1 MRTLSLAYRL
11 RRRLRPS
18 FSLWMSSKLW
28 RRRLVFWLGAVIT
41 GLVCVG
47 FAFTAEYAY
56 GLFQRAQAEYAWAGL
71 VLTPLGFGLC
81 VFLLLRFFQGGEGS
95 GIPQAIAA
103 RALETPSLRNRL
115 LSLRIGIGKILL
127 TTLALGFGAS
137 VGREGPSV
145 QVGASI
151 MLTCSRFAG
160 LGRMRGVI
168 LAGSAAGVAAAFN
181 TPLAGIIFAIEEM
194 SKSFEKRISTLIM
207 SAVLIAAGAAAL
219 VHGTGSYFG
228 RTNAALVAWQD
239 WLAVPLLGILG
250 GVVGAAF
257 ARGMIAQAKVVPKL
271 LHGWIARH
279 RVLFAMACGLV
290 VALIGYLSGTPINGT
305 GYDEAKAA
313 LDGTLEEPWLFAL
326 TKLAANLITQASG
339 IAGGIFAPTLAVGAG
354 LGAAVGDLLPGVP
367 AGAVAALGM
376 VALFSGAL
384 QAPITGFV
392 IVFEMT
398 DNHAMVIPLM
408 AVAVIAAGVSRL
420 LCPQPLYHALAGLFI
435 DRLRAL
441 AVAPKPVVKK
451 EPKTEEA
458 RSEPAAPPPTPP
470 G

>member
-1 MRTLSLAYRL
+1 MRTVSMAYRL

-18 FSLWMSSKLW
+18 FSLWLSSKLW
-28 RRRLVFWLGAVIT
+28 RRRLVFWLGAIIT

-47 FAFTAEYAY
+47 FAYMAEYAY
-56 GLFQRAQAEYAWAGL
+56 AAFLAAEAEWPWAGL

-81 VFLLLRFFQGGEGS
+81 VFLLLRFFPGGEGS

-103 RALETPSLRNRL
+103 RAFDSPTLRNRL

-160 LGRMRGVI
+160 LGRMKGVI

-194 SKSFEKRISTLIM
+194 SKSFEKRVSTLIM
-207 SAVLIAAGAAAL
+207 SAVLIAAGAAAI

-228 RTNAALVAWQD
+228 RTDAALVEWRD
-239 WLAVPLLGILG
+239 WLAVPMLGIAG
-250 GVVGAAF
+250 GVIGAAF
-257 ARGMIAQAKVVPKL
+257 AHGMIAQAKLMPRL
-271 LHGWIARH
+271 MHGWIARH

-290 VALIGYLSGTPINGT
+290 VALIGYFSGAPINGT

-326 TKLAANLITQASG
+326 TKLVANLVTQASG

-354 LGAAVGDLLPGVP
+354 LGAVLGDFLPGVP
-367 AGAVAALGM
+367 PGAVAALGM

-408 AVAVIAAGVSRL
+408 AVAIIAAGVSRL

-435 DRLRAL
+435 ARLRAQT
-441 AVAPKPVVKK
+441 VAPPVKKPVAAST
-451 EPKTEEA
+451 P
-458 RSEPAAPPPTPP
+458 SAPPAPP
-470 G
+470 SG